1 MKEELKRDSTIIYR
15 SYRDAIAEMP
25 PKEFKRC
32 MMAILNYALDGI
44 EPETNGIEQIIFA
57 MTKPQI
63 DKNNQRYLNS
73 KSGGRK
79 PKESQPETEAEP
91 SENVS
96 ETKAEQNDNQGE
108 TEAEPSDNQTETKA
122 EQNENQSETKSEPKV
137 SQPSAKFEPSVTKF
151 EPAVEPYTK
160 EAMEAKRR
168 AVVRALTAD
177 YTSEASS
184 RLDGG

>member
-25 PKEFKRC
+25 PREFKRC

-63 DKNNQRYLNS
+63 DKNNQRYMNS

-79 PKESQPETEAEP
+79 PKERQPETEAEP
-91 SENVS
+91 SENQS
-96 ETKAEQNDNQGE
+96 E
-108 TEAEPSDNQTETKA
+108 TEAEPS
-122 EQNENQSETKSEPKV
+122 ENQSEIKAEPSVNQTETKSEPKPN
-137 SQPSAKFEPSVTKF
+137 QPSAQFEPSVTKV

-177 YTSEASS
+177 YTSEASPM
-184 RLDGG
+184 LDGG